1 LSLLL
6 YVRKAL
12 SKHFYYPT
20 KKDNNQLMKKIIV
33 LLLMLAAGSSFAQ
46 VKLKGVVKDSLGT
59 VLELANVIAINQE
72 TSALESYAITN
83 DKGVYTLSLGKNG
96 TYKIQV
102 SYIGLKT
109 FDAVITTKEEDIT
122 RDFTLLPDNSLDAV
136 ELTYE
141 MPVTIKG
148 DTLIYNADSFKNGS
162 ERKLEDV
169 LKKLP
174 GVEVNADGQIEV
186 EGKVVNKLMVNGKD
200 FFDGDTKLAT
210 KNIPSNAV
218 DKVQVLRNYAEVGQ
232 LSGVQNNQD
241 NVAINIKLKEGKE
254 NFWFGDVTAGGG
266 KAPSP
271 NDELYLVQPKLFYY
285 SPKYTINFIGDM
297 NNIGEV
303 ALTNRDLR
311 GFGGGFRLPSRTSG
325 TNINLGNN
333 GLGGLTNIADAQE
346 VVTKLATA
354 NFSYSPNKALDLSGF
369 LIYNSSR
376 LRTREQSFRDFI
388 EVEDDPSTPIDESA
402 GLPPDEATDQSGR
415 EASNQAIA
423 KLSATYKPNV
433 NNQLDYDILGR
444 ISDDE
449 ERQNLFSSVVGST
462 NQVDAVKPFSINQN
476 LNYYY
481 TLDENNIFAFE
492 AQHLLREEDPFYNAL
507 LVNDPTNNNDAD
519 PANRDAFDNT
529 AAGLGLDL
537 DQFGYNINQER
548 LVKTNQLD
556 AKLDYFNILNA
567 KSNIN
572 FTLGTI
578 LSNQQFNSNIF
589 QFLDD
594 GTQFNPTPNV
604 VDGNGNLLS
613 RANDVEYNFSDIYL
627 GVHYRFK
634 TGKFTFTPGV
644 SLHAYGNKNT
654 QGGDTFEDNFF
665 NVLPDFEARIQFK
678 KSESL
683 QFNYNMTNTFTDV
696 TNIAEGLVL
705 NNFNS
710 IQFGNPEL
718 QNALS
723 HNLRL
728 SYRSFNLFNYTNVF
742 ANISYSKNIDQI
754 RSLTNFESVITTSTF
769 FNSQFADESVSAF
782 GFIQRTFGKIRAS
795 LRTNFNYSLNN
806 QFVQGR
812 QTVNERFTQGY
823 RPEIRTNFREAPN
836 VSLRYNYSVTN
847 NDQGAN
853 TTKFITRAPSIEFD
867 AYIWDSLTFLTD
879 FSYNEQESNGQID
892 AFKTWNAS
900 LRYRKDRDAKWEYSL
915 RASNLL
921 DIDSN
926 ISNGAGNIS
935 VFSSETFIQPR
946 FITFRLTYT
955 L

>member
-1 LSLLL
+1 MKRILILLFL
-6 YVRKAL
+6 VVT
-12 SKHFYYPT
+12 ST
-20 KKDNNQLMKKIIV
+20 
-33 LLLMLAAGSSFAQ
+33 SFAQ
-46 VKLKGVVKDSLGT
+46 IKMQGVVKDSIGSP
-59 VLELANVIAINQE
+59 LELANVIAINQE

-83 DKGVYTLSLGKNG
+83 DKGKYVLSLGKNG
-96 TYKIQV
+96 KYKVQV
-102 SYIGLKT
+102 SYIGLKS
-109 FDAVITTKEEDIT
+109 FEQIITTKEEDIN
-122 RDFTLLPDNSLDAV
+122 RDFTLMPDNSLDAV

-169 LKKLP
+169 LEKLP
-174 GVEVNADGQIEV
+174 GVEINEDGQVEV

-218 DKVQVLRNYAEVGQ
+218 DKVEVLRNYSEVGQ
-232 LSGVQNNQD
+232 LRSVTNNQD
-241 NVAINIKLKEGKE
+241 NVALNIKLKEGKE
-254 NFWFGDVTAGGG
+254 NFWFGDITAGGG
-266 KAPSP
+266 TAPSP

-285 SPKYTINFIGDM
+285 SPKYSVNIIGDM

-311 GFGGGFRLPSRTSG
+311 NFGGGFGFRLPSRTSG
-325 TNINLGNN
+325 TNINLGDN
-333 GLGGLTNIADAQE
+333 GLGGLTNIANAQE
-346 VVTKLATA
+346 VITKLATA
-354 NFSYSPNKALDLSGF
+354 NFSYSPSKSLDLSGF
-369 LIYNSSR
+369 VIYNSSR
-376 LRTREQSFRDFI
+376 LRTREESFFDYI
-388 EVEDDPSTPIDESA
+388 EVEDDPSTPIDESSNI
-402 GLPPDEATDQSGR
+402 PPDEATVSRGR

-423 KLSATYKPNV
+423 KLSASYKPNV
-433 NNQLDYDILGR
+433 NNQLDYDLLGR

-449 ERQNLFSSVVGST
+449 ERQNLFSSVVGVT
-462 NQVDAVKPFSINQN
+462 DQVDRVKPFSINQT

-492 AQHLLREEDPFYNAL
+492 AQHLIKDEDPFYNAL
-507 LVNDPTNNNDAD
+507 LVNDPTPPNTQ
-519 PANRDAFDNT
+519 DAFDAT
-529 AAGLGLDL
+529 AFGLGLNQ
-537 DQFGYNINQER
+537 DQFSYDINQER
-548 LVKTNQLD
+548 RVKSNQLD
-556 AKLDYFNILNA
+556 AKLDYYNILNA

-572 FTLGTI
+572 LTLGTI
-578 LSNQQFNSNIF
+578 LSNQKFNSNIF
-589 QFLDD
+589 QFLDN
-594 GTQFNPTPNV
+594 GAQFNPTPTITDE
-604 VDGNGNLLS
+604 DGNPLS
-613 RANDVEYNFSDIYL
+613 AENDNVDYSFRDIYL

-634 TGKFTFTPGV
+634 TGKFTFTPGL
-644 SLHAYGNKNT
+644 SFHAYGNKNT

-723 HNLRL
+723 HNIRL
-728 SYRSFNLFNYTNVF
+728 FYSSFNLFNYTNVF
-742 ANISYSKNIDQI
+742 AGLNYSKNEDQI
-754 RSLTNFESVITTSTF
+754 RSLTNFQSVIRTNSF
-769 FNSQFADESVSAF
+769 FNSQFADETASLF
-782 GFIQRTFGKIRAS
+782 GRVQRTFGKIRAS
-795 LRTNFNYSLNN
+795 LRANFSYSKFN
-806 QFVQGR
+806 QFIQSS
-812 QTVNERFTQGY
+812 TSPSINESFTQNY
-823 RPEIRTNFREAPN
+823 TPEIRTNFREAPN
-836 VSLRYNYSVTN
+836 VRLRYGYTIRN

-853 TTKFITRAPSIEFD
+853 SNKFITRAPSIEFD
-867 AYIWDSLTFLTD
+867 AYIWDAVTFVTD
-879 FSYNEQESNGQID
+879 FTYTEQENNGQVED
-892 AFKTWNAS
+892 FKTWNAS
-900 LRYRKDRDAKWEYSL
+900 LRYRKGRDAKWEYSL
-915 RASNLL
+915 RASNIL

-946 FITFRLTYT
+946 FLTFRLTYT